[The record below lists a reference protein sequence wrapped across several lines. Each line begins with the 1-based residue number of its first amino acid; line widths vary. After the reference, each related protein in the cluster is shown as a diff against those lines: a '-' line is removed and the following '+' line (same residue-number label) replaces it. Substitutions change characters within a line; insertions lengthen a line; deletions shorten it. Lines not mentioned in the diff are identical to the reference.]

1 MAKKFG
7 LGKGL
12 DGLFPDYT
20 KRNKATDRKTEPIES
35 IKDAND
41 SKHSE
46 SGEESPEDAVKKRSI
61 QSSSDSLSTTKM
73 KASRKTA
80 SGKTTF
86 DKTTSEKETSRQTAS
101 GKATGKRSSSGKRV
115 SKRSASGVGAS
126 PDEENNVKA
135 FEDETAKEE
144 VIIGEVS
151 EGEEVPEG
159 EEAFEDEESPE
170 GKETLEYE
178 EVPEGEEASE
188 DEEVP
193 EGEESSEDEKSPEG
207 EEVSVYEEAP
217 EGGEASEGEPEGII
231 EEYDS
236 KDRKNSEAVL
246 RISLIEPGADQP
258 RKSFDREALEQL
270 SDSIKKFGVLQP
282 IVVKKVD
289 EHYEIVAGER
299 RWRAA
304 RMAGLKEIPAVI
316 QNFTEREVME
326 ISLIENIQR
335 ENLNPVEEAKA
346 FNKLITEYSLTQDE
360 LAERV
365 SKSRTAITNSMR
377 LLKLCEPV
385 QNMLAEGKITA
396 GHARALLSIED
407 PAMQKKLAEQIIENS
422 LSVRDIE
429 KMVKNLQNPK
439 VPPKP
444 KEKEDEALTLI
455 YKDMEDHMK
464 NALGTKVLVNRK
476 DHNRGKIEI
485 EYYSGDELERLYD
498 LLRNIGG

>member
-46 SGEESPEDAVKKRSI
+46 SGEESSEDAVKKRSI

-73 KASRKTA
+73 KASRKTT

-144 VIIGEVS
+144 VIIGEAAEGEEVS
-151 EGEEVPEG
+151 EGEEV
-159 EEAFEDEESPE
+159 FEDEESPE

-188 DEEVP
+188 YEEVP
-193 EGEESSEDEKSPEG
+193 EGEEASEDEKSPEG

-217 EGGEASEGEPEGII
+217 EGGEASEGEPEGNI
-231 EEYDS
+231 EENDS

-346 FNKLITEYSLTQDE
+346 FNKLITEYLLTQDE

>member
-46 SGEESPEDAVKKRSI
+46 SGEESSEDAVKKRSI

-73 KASRKTA
+73 KASRKTT
-80 SGKTTF
+80 SGKTT
-86 DKTTSEKETSRQTAS
+86 TEKETSRQTAS

-144 VIIGEVS
+144 VIIGEAAEGEEVS
-151 EGEEVPEG
+151 EGEEV
-159 EEAFEDEESPE
+159 FEDEESPE

-193 EGEESSEDEKSPEG
+193 EAEEASEDEKSPEG

-217 EGGEASEGEPEGII
+217 EGGEASEGEPEGNI
-231 EEYDS
+231 EENDS

>member
-46 SGEESPEDAVKKRSI
+46 SGEESSEDAVKKRSI

-73 KASRKTA
+73 KASRKTT
-80 SGKTTF
+80 SGKTT
-86 DKTTSEKETSRQTAS
+86 TEKETSRQTAS

-144 VIIGEVS
+144 VIIGEAAEGEEVS
-151 EGEEVPEG
+151 EGEEV
-159 EEAFEDEESPE
+159 FEDEESPE

-188 DEEVP
+188 YEEVP
-193 EGEESSEDEKSPEG
+193 EGEEASEDEKSPEG

>member
-159 EEAFEDEESPE
+159 EEA
-170 GKETLEYE
+170 
-178 EVPEGEEASE
+178 
-188 DEEVP
+188 
-193 EGEESSEDEKSPEG
+193 SEDEKSPEG

>member
-46 SGEESPEDAVKKRSI
+46 SGEESSEDAVKKRSI

-73 KASRKTA
+73 KASRKTT
-80 SGKTTF
+80 SGKTT
-86 DKTTSEKETSRQTAS
+86 TEKETSRQTAS

-144 VIIGEVS
+144 VIIGEAAEGEEVS
-151 EGEEVPEG
+151 EGEEV
-159 EEAFEDEESPE
+159 FEDEESPE

-193 EGEESSEDEKSPEG
+193 EAEEASEDEKSPEG

>member
-46 SGEESPEDAVKKRSI
+46 SGEESSEDAVKKRSI

-73 KASRKTA
+73 KASRKTT
-80 SGKTTF
+80 SGKTT
-86 DKTTSEKETSRQTAS
+86 TEKETSRQTAS

-193 EGEESSEDEKSPEG
+193 EGEEASEDEKSPEG

>member
-46 SGEESPEDAVKKRSI
+46 SGEESSEDAVKKRSI

-135 FEDETAKEE
+135 CEDETAKEE

-151 EGEEVPEG
+151 EG
-159 EEAFEDEESPE
+159 
-170 GKETLEYE
+170 E

>member
-46 SGEESPEDAVKKRSI
+46 SGEESSEDAVKKRSI

-73 KASRKTA
+73 KASRKTT
-80 SGKTTF
+80 SGKTTT
-86 DKTTSEKETSRQTAS
+86 DKTTPEKETSRQTAS

-144 VIIGEVS
+144 VIIGEAAEGEEVS
-151 EGEEVPEG
+151 EGEEV
-159 EEAFEDEESPE
+159 FEDEESPE

-178 EVPEGEEASE
+178 EVPEGEEA
-188 DEEVP
+188 
-193 EGEESSEDEKSPEG
+193 SEDEKSPEG

-217 EGGEASEGEPEGII
+217 EGGEASEGEPEGNI
-231 EEYDS
+231 EENDS

-498 LLRNIGG
+498 LLRNIGD

>member
-46 SGEESPEDAVKKRSI
+46 SGEESSEDAVKKRSI

-73 KASRKTA
+73 KASRKTT
-80 SGKTTF
+80 SGKTTT
-86 DKTTSEKETSRQTAS
+86 DKTTPEKETSRQTAS

-188 DEEVP
+188 DE
-193 EGEESSEDEKSPEG
+193 KSPEG

-217 EGGEASEGEPEGII
+217 EGGEASEGEPEGNI
-231 EEYDS
+231 EENDS

>member
-46 SGEESPEDAVKKRSI
+46 SGEESSEDAVKKRSI

-73 KASRKTA
+73 KASRKTT
-80 SGKTTF
+80 SGKTTT
-86 DKTTSEKETSRQTAS
+86 DKTTTEKETSRQTAS

-188 DEEVP
+188 DE
-193 EGEESSEDEKSPEG
+193 KSPEG

-217 EGGEASEGEPEGII
+217 EGGEASEGEPEGNI
-231 EEYDS
+231 EENDS

>member
-1 MAKKFG
+1 MIDVFKDFKETKNIDRTTLVSVLEESFHNVIAKIFG
-7 LGKGL
+7 SDENFDVIVNPDKGDFEIYRNRVVVA
-12 DGLFPDYT
+12 DGTVKDENKEIALTEAQKIEPDY
-20 KRNKATDRKTEPIES
+20 E
-35 IKDAND
+35 
-41 SKHSE
+41 
-46 SGEESPEDAVKKRSI
+46 
-61 QSSSDSLSTTKM
+61 
-73 KASRKTA
+73 
-80 SGKTTF
+80 
-86 DKTTSEKETSRQTAS
+86 
-101 GKATGKRSSSGKRV
+101 
-115 SKRSASGVGAS
+115 
-126 PDEENNVKA
+126 
-135 FEDETAKEE
+135 
-144 VIIGEVS
+144 
-151 EGEEVPEG
+151 
-159 EEAFEDEESPE
+159 
-170 GKETLEYE
+170 
-178 EVPEGEEASE
+178 
-188 DEEVP
+188 
-193 EGEESSEDEKSPEG
+193 EG

>member
-46 SGEESPEDAVKKRSI
+46 SGEESSEDAVKKRSI

-144 VIIGEVS
+144 VIIGEAAEGEEVS
-151 EGEEVPEG
+151 EGEEV
-159 EEAFEDEESPE
+159 FEDEESPE

-188 DEEVP
+188 YEEVP
-193 EGEESSEDEKSPEG
+193 EGEEASEDEKSPEG

-217 EGGEASEGEPEGII
+217 EGGEASEGEPEGNI
-231 EEYDS
+231 EENDS

>member
-46 SGEESPEDAVKKRSI
+46 SGEESSEDAVKKRSI

-144 VIIGEVS
+144 VIIGEAAEGEEVS
-151 EGEEVPEG
+151 EGEEV
-159 EEAFEDEESPE
+159 FEDEESPE

-188 DEEVP
+188 YEEVP
-193 EGEESSEDEKSPEG
+193 EGEEASEDEKSPEG

-346 FNKLITEYSLTQDE
+346 FNKLITEYLLTQDE

>member
-46 SGEESPEDAVKKRSI
+46 SGEESSEDAVKKRSI

-73 KASRKTA
+73 KASRKTT
-80 SGKTTF
+80 SGKTT
-86 DKTTSEKETSRQTAS
+86 TEKETSRQTAS

-144 VIIGEVS
+144 VIIGEAAEGEEVS
-151 EGEEVPEG
+151 EGEEV
-159 EEAFEDEESPE
+159 FEDEESPE

-188 DEEVP
+188 YEEVP
-193 EGEESSEDEKSPEG
+193 EGEEASEDEKSPEG

-217 EGGEASEGEPEGII
+217 EGGEASEGEPEGNI
-231 EEYDS
+231 EENDS

>member
-46 SGEESPEDAVKKRSI
+46 SGEESSEDAVKKRSI

-73 KASRKTA
+73 KASRKTT
-80 SGKTTF
+80 SGKTTT
-86 DKTTSEKETSRQTAS
+86 DKTTPEKETSRQTAS

-144 VIIGEVS
+144 VIIGEAAEGEEVS
-151 EGEEVPEG
+151 EGEEV
-159 EEAFEDEESPE
+159 FEDEESPE

-178 EVPEGEEASE
+178 EVPEGEEA
-188 DEEVP
+188 
-193 EGEESSEDEKSPEG
+193 SEDEKSPEG

-217 EGGEASEGEPEGII
+217 EGGEASEGEPEGNI

>member
-46 SGEESPEDAVKKRSI
+46 SGEESSEDAVKKRSI

-73 KASRKTA
+73 KASRKTT
-80 SGKTTF
+80 SGKTT
-86 DKTTSEKETSRQTAS
+86 TEKETSRQTAS

-193 EGEESSEDEKSPEG
+193 EAEEASEDEKSPEG

>member
-46 SGEESPEDAVKKRSI
+46 SGEESSEDAVKKRSI

-73 KASRKTA
+73 KASRKTT

-178 EVPEGEEASE
+178 EVPEGEEA
-188 DEEVP
+188 
-193 EGEESSEDEKSPEG
+193 SEDEKSPEG

>member
-46 SGEESPEDAVKKRSI
+46 SGEESSEDAVKKRSI

-144 VIIGEVS
+144 VIIGEAAEGEEVS
-151 EGEEVPEG
+151 EGEEV
-159 EEAFEDEESPE
+159 FEDEESPE

-178 EVPEGEEASE
+178 EVPEGEKASE

-193 EGEESSEDEKSPEG
+193 EAEEASEDEKSPEG

>member
-46 SGEESPEDAVKKRSI
+46 SGEESSEDAVKKRSI

-73 KASRKTA
+73 KASRKTT
-80 SGKTTF
+80 SGKTTT
-86 DKTTSEKETSRQTAS
+86 DKTTTEKETSRQTAS

-188 DEEVP
+188 DE
-193 EGEESSEDEKSPEG
+193 KSPEG

-217 EGGEASEGEPEGII
+217 EGGEASEGEPEGNI
-231 EEYDS
+231 EENDS

-270 SDSIKKFGVLQP
+270 SDYIKKFGVLQP

>member
-46 SGEESPEDAVKKRSI
+46 SGEESSEDAVKKRSI

-73 KASRKTA
+73 KASRKTT
-80 SGKTTF
+80 SGKTT
-86 DKTTSEKETSRQTAS
+86 TEKETSRQTAS

-217 EGGEASEGEPEGII
+217 EGGEASEGEPEGNI
-231 EEYDS
+231 EENDS

>member
-46 SGEESPEDAVKKRSI
+46 SGEESSEDAVKKRSI

-73 KASRKTA
+73 KASRKTT
-80 SGKTTF
+80 SGKTT
-86 DKTTSEKETSRQTAS
+86 TEKETSRQTAS

-144 VIIGEVS
+144 VIIGEAAEGEEVS
-151 EGEEVPEG
+151 EGEEV
-159 EEAFEDEESPE
+159 FEDEESPE

-207 EEVSVYEEAP
+207 EEASVYEEAP

>member
-46 SGEESPEDAVKKRSI
+46 SGEESSEDAVKKRSI

-73 KASRKTA
+73 KASRKTT

-188 DEEVP
+188 DE
-193 EGEESSEDEKSPEG
+193 KSPEG

-217 EGGEASEGEPEGII
+217 EGGEASEGEPEGNI